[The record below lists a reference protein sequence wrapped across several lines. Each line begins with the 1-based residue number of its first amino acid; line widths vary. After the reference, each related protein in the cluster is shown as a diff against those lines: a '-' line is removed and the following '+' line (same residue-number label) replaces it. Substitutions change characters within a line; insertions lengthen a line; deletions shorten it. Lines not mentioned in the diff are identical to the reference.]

1 MNQQIDTVKNIEN
14 LYNLKNQLSQMS
26 SITSSISSEINSEK
40 EALNKIESYSD
51 AKITDES
58 DEDKTIKNP
67 TATEPGQRKIYI
79 VKFRLDSNV
88 AAANGI
94 FSKILDNIGDLNNQ
108 INSLNKKIDDAI
120 NSNELASDY
129 EKAVE
134 AGLADGM
141 SFLDYTISEYE
152 KLSPSEFTFTEAD
165 MEILKQYVTTDEY
178 RAQNGDYDGISQQ
191 NLQWWTDD
199 VSSFKRDPNGLGTT
213 SYVINQQNA
222 GMGFIPA
229 EAYLAILANHAK
241 NSVSVTDV
249 KPSVRSEIVNFTK
262 VKDDKK
268 QEAYYK
274 LSPEARKIVDGDTK
288 IKGNDGTFYSFS
300 SSDNHYQKVDTSKY
314 VSVASSKNGTDYAKS
329 ITSDNITNDL
339 YKNGELVSQVK
350 DSSGNVIRT
359 NKLSSDG
366 KNISVTL
373 YDNDH
378 KTVKTVQVDAS
389 SKQIN
394 STAASDYDNKKVSI
408 EGAKVPEFTSV
419 ANDTSKYDSVTNYF
433 ETLNQ

>member
-58 DEDKTIKNP
+58 DENKIIKNP

-94 FSKILDNIGDLNNQ
+94 FSKILDNIDDLNNQ

-120 NSNELASDY
+120 NSNEIADNY
-129 EKAVE
+129 QKAVE
-134 AGLADGM
+134 AGLLDELTTAEFSSLLDAFVNSDGKYEM
-141 SFLDYTISEYE
+141 AESE
-152 KLSPSEFTFTEAD
+152 D
-165 MEILKQYVTTDEY
+165 RVV
-178 RAQNGDYDGISQQ
+178 NGDYDGIKNENKQY
-191 NLQWWTDD
+191 WTDKPLRFRLD
-199 VSSFKRDPNGLGTT
+199 ETT
-213 SYVINQQNA
+213 NTYVIEQQDDNGSWVGMKWVSRKMGDVYMANA
-222 GMGFIPA
+222 MT
-229 EAYLAILANHAK
+229 YLNK
-241 NSVSVTDV
+241 KKTQVSATEI

-339 YKNGELVSQVK
+339 YKNGELINQVK

-394 STAASDYDNKKVSI
+394 STVASDYDAPNVSI
-408 EGAKVPEFTSV
+408 QGASGEFASV
-419 ANDTSKYDSVTNYF
+419 ANDTSEWDSVTI
-433 ETLNQ
+433 ETINQ

>member
-58 DEDKTIKNP
+58 YEDKIIKNP
-67 TATEPGQRKIYI
+67 TATEPGQKKTHI

-134 AGLADGM
+134 SGLADGM

-152 KLSPSEFTFTEAD
+152 KQAPSEFTFTEAD
-165 MEILKQYVTTDEY
+165 MEILKQYVTSDEY

-229 EAYLAILANHAK
+229 EAYLAILANHTETTPEEDIQK
-241 NSVSVTDV
+241 E
-249 KPSVRSEIVNFTK
+249 KF
-262 VKDDKK
+262 
-268 QEAYYK
+268 AYYK
-274 LSPEARKIVDGDTK
+274 KKIESQKYDNEGSTVHWRNGELHGGSSGKLGDSNSDGQTS
-288 IKGNDGTFYSFS
+288 NS
-300 SSDNHYQKVDTSKY
+300 DTSKY

-394 STAASDYDNKKVSI
+394 STVALDYDAPNVSI
-408 EGAKVPEFTSV
+408 QGASGEFASV
-419 ANDTSKYDSVTNYF
+419 ANDTSEWDSITIE
-433 ETLNQ
+433 ETINQ